1 MNANRWRRPTVGPFS
16 KEQLLDH
23 LVSADAKEGQFMN
36 KFLGLGFGAV
46 RAGTCRP
53 NSLNQA
59 KLVTA
64 IAAMLTLS
72 TTCADAA
79 KRHVGQAPR
88 FAAHDVKVVPIHSAS
103 EPSYWMYRRC
113 SPGARA
119 ADPSA
124 VCFPPNTVR
133 PYLGRDPDSTV
144 RLQMRRDY
152 FHDNLPATQ

>member
-1 MNANRWRRPTVGPFS
+1 
-16 KEQLLDH
+16 
-23 LVSADAKEGQFMN
+23 MN
-36 KFLGLGFGAV
+36 KFLGLGFGLV
-46 RAGTCRP
+46 RVDTCRP

-64 IAAMLTLS
+64 IAAMLALS

-79 KRHVGQAPR
+79 KRNVGKAPR
-88 FAAHDVKVVPIHSAS
+88 FAAHDVKVVPIRAAP

-119 ADPSA
+119 ADPYT

-133 PYLGRDPDSTV
+133 PYLGRDPDSNV
-144 RLQMRRDY
+144 RLQMRRDN
-152 FHDNLPATQ
+152 FRDNSPATSGN